1 MGFIDMNDKGE
12 QQNKTSFQWGL
23 LKVAQISNQGY
34 IFICICSILIQLNI
48 NHKQFE
54 AENTNVMAS
63 KKAKLLPK
71 HGSGIQVFA
80 FIQSRKLPPFRYRA
94 IKFVYAKDMS
104 IL

>member
-1 MGFIDMNDKGE
+1 MNCRSDIYHCVGFIDMNDKGE

-71 HGSGIQVFA
+71 HGSGIRFLLSFNRVNFHH
-80 FIQSRKLPPFRYRA
+80 
-94 IKFVYAKDMS
+94 FVIAP
-104 IL
+104 